1 MTNQIVAHIRKQT
14 DSDKGDIARLMYA
27 TFGAERTTRSVWHLR
42 PGPPVDDLCFIAELE
57 GRAVACLRFWEIII
71 AGFRQLLLGP
81 LAVEPNIQGKG
92 VGKSLVRAGL
102 SHAERLGKWDVV
114 LVSGDHD
121 YYPQFGFQSVSTSQI
136 LWPGPLE
143 SERLHMRAL
152 RKGGETVL
160 PSGPMALLATQTQGD
175 PII

>member
-1 MTNQIVAHIRKQT
+1 MPNQIVAHIRHQT
-14 DSDKGDIARLMYA
+14 DNDTSDVARLMRS
-27 TFGAERTTRSVWHLR
+27 TFGAERTNRPVWHLR
-42 PGPPVDDLCFIAELE
+42 PGPPVENLCFIAELE

-71 AGFRQLLLGP
+71 AGVRQLLLGP

-92 VGKSLVRAGL
+92 VGKSIVRAGL

-114 LVSGDHD
+114 LVSGDHA
-121 YYPQFGFQSVSTSQI
+121 YYPQFGFQSVSTSRF

-152 RKGGETVL
+152 RNGSETVL
-160 PSGPMALLATQTQGD
+160 PLGPVALLAT
-175 PII
+175 

>member
-1 MTNQIVAHIRKQT
+1 MPNQVVAHIRKQT
-14 DSDKGDIARLMYA
+14 ESDSGDVARLMSA
-27 TFGAERTTRSVWHLR
+27 TFGAERTNRPVWHLR
-42 PGPPVDDLCFIAELE
+42 PGPPVDDLFFIAELE

-71 AGFRQLLLGP
+71 AGVRQLLLGP

-92 VGKSLVRAGL
+92 VGMSLVRAGL

-121 YYPQFGFQSVSTSQI
+121 YYPRFGFQSVSTSLF

-160 PSGPMALLATQTQGD
+160 PSGPVALLATQAQED
-175 PII
+175 PTM